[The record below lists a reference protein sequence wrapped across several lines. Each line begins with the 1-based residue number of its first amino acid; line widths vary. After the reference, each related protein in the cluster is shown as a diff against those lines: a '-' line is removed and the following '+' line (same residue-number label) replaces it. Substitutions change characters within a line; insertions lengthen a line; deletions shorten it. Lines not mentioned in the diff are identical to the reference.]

1 MPRTKKT
8 AVKKTVQ
15 KAEKPAVKKRVSR
28 RGANLKS
35 NPGRPSVAEMREAE
49 QTGYF
54 KAIAPE
60 AINNVAAAT
69 WTAFLQRLAETGMV
83 GQACKDVGLN
93 RITAYAR
100 RRQDEEFRE
109 LWEQAHQDGMSVLE
123 DEAKRRAYEGVVKGV
138 YYKGDRVDEEVVY
151 SDQLLMFLMQG
162 RDTRYKRKQEITG
175 ADGGALLMLAK
186 LDDDGLDDLIA
197 AKMKE
202 LGETPDA

>member
-8 AVKKTVQ
+8 TAKKAAP
-15 KAEKPAVKKRVSR
+15 KAEKPTVKKTR
-28 RGANLKS
+28 RGANLKP
-35 NPGRPSVAEMREAE
+35 NAERPSIVGGTYDEL
-49 QTGYF
+49 TGR
-54 KAIAPE
+54 
-60 AINNVAAAT
+60 AAVQNISEHV
-69 WTAFLQRLAETGMV
+69 WNAFLIKLSETGHV
-83 GQACKDVGLN
+83 ADSCKAVGLN

-100 RRQDEEFRE
+100 RRQDDEFRE
-109 LWEQAHQDGMSVLE
+109 RWEEAHATGFGVLE

-151 SDQLLMFLMQG
+151 SDQLMMFLMQG
-162 RDTRYKRKQEITG
+162 TNAKYKRKQEITG